1 MKVKTVKKL
10 RKIRSKID
18 CSRFTM
24 RDFYAVCPYS
34 SEQLRK
40 GNRRV
45 EIKSWRHAGMVWAML
60 EKMNLRKAGEEF
72 GRTHA
77 TVLHSIDVVLN
88 SLEGY
93 AFDEVADA
101 INEIALFSA
110 VSPLIKVPKT
120 DILDFIGKYYIDQVT
135 AERLANILLPILNER
150 DRTE

>member
-1 MKVKTVKKL
+1 
-10 RKIRSKID
+10 
-18 CSRFTM
+18 
-24 RDFYAVCPYS
+24 
-34 SEQLRK
+34 
-40 GNRRV
+40 
-45 EIKSWRHAGMVWAML
+45 MVWAML

-93 AFDEVADA
+93 AFDEVADV
-101 INEIALFSA
+101 IKEIALFSA
-110 VSPLIKVPKT
+110 GSPLIKVPKT